1 LTVAALLVVIG
12 LLQPLAARLNLSPTV
27 LLAAVGV
34 LIGVAAGFLL
44 NTDLTDAFN
53 EIAELI
59 VDFPISST
67 EVLYI
72 FLPALLF
79 EASITID
86 VRRMLEDAAPVF
98 LLAVIAVLVTTAVVG
113 LALWPLAGMSLT
125 VCLLLAAIIAT
136 TDPAAVVAIFR
147 DIGAPGRLSRL
158 VEGESL
164 LNDATAIVLFTM
176 LLRMLM
182 LGREPGLGEAVG
194 AFLYAFLG
202 GALVGFLGARLLMMV
217 VPWLRDS
224 RLAEM
229 TLTLALPYIV
239 YIVCERHFHVSG
251 VIAVVSAGLVVSAL
265 GRHRF
270 DPDNREFLENVWAQL
285 GFWASSLVF
294 VLASILVPRLM
305 IGMRLYDVF
314 LIGVVAL
321 GALLA
326 RAVVLFGLLPLLST
340 ARLTHGVNHRYKF
353 VILWGGL
360 RGAVTLALA
369 LAVTE
374 NRAIDPEVQRF
385 VAILATGFVLFTLL
399 VNGTTLR
406 PLIHLL
412 GIDRLSPIDQALRN
426 QVLAMSL
433 TNVRDAIGHTAAE
446 YHVEQAPTRDVMRP
460 YEERIAQAT
469 ARNAID
475 AEIAD
480 RDLVTLGLVTL
491 ANRERQLLLE
501 YFRHRSVSRAILE
514 QLLTAVERVF
524 EYTRS
529 AGRTGY
535 NRAARRLLAF
545 GPTFRLAHAWHR
557 FAGLERPLM
566 RRLADRFELL
576 LVSRIVLEELARVAR
591 SRMPALLGARVA
603 DILGEIVDHRLQ
615 ATTAALDALGLQ
627 YPAYADALQRR
638 FLRQS
643 ALRLESAEYQKL
655 FQEGLIGR
663 DLYNNLQREV
673 ALGRAEAA
681 ARPDL
686 DLGLETR
693 ELVRQVPLFEAL
705 RPAELDKI
713 CRLLRPRFA
722 VPGERVIREGE
733 RGNEMYFISSGALEV
748 TVGKNRVRLGRGDFV
763 GEMALLDDQRR
774 RADVTALGY
783 CHLLVL
789 GADDFKSLLAVD
801 PAIRDAINRAATD
814 RMKMNLSERRAG
826 QSGGAGTSFRMTPVK
841 FRSTN

>member
-1 LTVAALLVVIG
+1 MLGLPHTLLTVAGLLVVIG
-12 LLQPLAARLNLSPTV
+12 LLQPLATRMNLSPTV

-34 LIGVAAGFLL
+34 LIGSMAGFLL
-44 NTDLTDAFN
+44 HTQLTDAFN
-53 EIAELI
+53 EVAELI
-59 VDFPISST
+59 LDFPISST

-182 LGREPGLGEAVG
+182 LGGEPSLGEAVG
-194 AFLYAFLG
+194 TFLYAFLG
-202 GALVGFLGARLLMMV
+202 GALVGFLGARLLMKM

-239 YIVCERHFHVSG
+239 YILCERHFHVSG
-251 VIAVVSAGLVVSAL
+251 VIAVVTAGLVVSAL

-270 DPDNREFLENVWAQL
+270 DPDNREFLQNVWAQL

-305 IGMRLYDVF
+305 IGMQLYDLL
-314 LIGVVAL
+314 LISVVAL

-326 RAVVLFGLLPLLST
+326 RAVVLFGLLPLLSA
-340 ARLTHGVNHRYKF
+340 ARVTERVNRDYKL

-385 VAILATGFVLFTLL
+385 VAILATGFVLVTLL

-406 PLIHLL
+406 PMIHLL
-412 GIDRLSPIDQALRN
+412 GIDRLAPIDQALRN
-426 QVLAMSL
+426 QVLVTSL
-433 TNVRDAIGHTAAE
+433 TNVHDAIGHTAAE
-446 YHVEQAPTRDVMRP
+446 YHIEERPTTDVLRP
-460 YEERIAQAT
+460 YEERIAEAT
-469 ARNAID
+469 ARNTFD
-475 AEIAD
+475 TEIAD
-480 RDLVTLGLVTL
+480 RDRVTLGLVTL
-491 ANRERQLLLE
+491 ANRERELLLQH
-501 YFRHRSVSRAILE
+501 FRHRAVARPTLE
-514 QLLTAVERVF
+514 QLLTSAERLS
-524 EYTRS
+524 EGARS

-535 NRAARRLLAF
+535 NRAARGLLAF
-545 GPTFRLAHAWHR
+545 GPAFRVAHALHR
-557 FAGLERPLM
+557 FARVDRPLV
-566 RRLADRFELL
+566 RQLAYRFELL
-576 LVSRIVLEELARVAR
+576 LVSRIVLEELARVVR
-591 SRMPALLGARVA
+591 SRMPAVLGARVA
-603 DILGEIVDHRLQ
+603 DILGEIVDSRLQ

-627 YPAYADALQRR
+627 YPAHAEALQRR

-643 ALRLESAEYQKL
+643 ALRLESAEYQAL

-663 DLYNNLQREV
+663 ELYNNLQREV
-673 ALGRAEAA
+673 AIGRAEAA
-681 ARPDL
+681 AQPQL
-686 DLGLETR
+686 DLGLDTR
-693 ELVRQVPLFEAL
+693 ELVRQVPLFGSL
-705 RPAELDKI
+705 GPADLDKI

-722 VPGERVIREGE
+722 VPGERLIRQGE
-733 RGNEMYFISSGALEV
+733 RGKEMYFISSGALEV
-748 TVGKNRVRLGRGDFV
+748 AVGKNRVRLGRGDFV

-801 PAIRDAINRAATD
+801 PAIRDAISRAATD
-814 RMKMNLSERRAG
+814 RMRMNQEELRAG
-826 QSGGAGTSFRMTPVK
+826 
-841 FRSTN
+841 

>member
-1 LTVAALLVVIG
+1 MLGLPYTLLTVAGLLVVIG
-12 LLQPLAARLNLSPTV
+12 LLQPLAARLNLSHTV

-44 NTDLTDAFN
+44 RTDLTDAFN
-53 EIAELI
+53 EMAELI
-59 VDFPISST
+59 LDFPISST

-79 EASITID
+79 EAALTID
-86 VRRMLEDAAPVF
+86 VRRMLEDAAPIF

-113 LALWPLAGMSLT
+113 LALWPLAGMSLL

-176 LLRMLM
+176 LLQMLM
-182 LGREPGLGEAVG
+182 RGREPTLGEAVG
-194 AFLYAFLG
+194 TFLYSFLG
-202 GALVGFLGARLLMMV
+202 GALVGFVGARALMMV

-229 TLTLALPYIV
+229 TLMLALPYIV
-239 YIVCERHFHVSG
+239 YILGERHFHVSG
-251 VIAVVSAGLVVSAL
+251 VIAVVTAGLVVSAL

-285 GFWASSLVF
+285 AFWASSLVF

-305 IGMRLYDVF
+305 IGMRVYDLL
-314 LIGVVAL
+314 LIGVVAV

-326 RAVVLFGLLPLLST
+326 RALVLFGLLPLLST
-340 ARLTHGVNHRYKF
+340 PRLTARVNRDYKL

-374 NRAIDPEVQRF
+374 NRAIDPEIQRF
-385 VAILATGFVLFTLL
+385 VAILATGFVLVTLL

-406 PLIHLL
+406 PMIHLL

-426 QVLAMSL
+426 QVLSSSL
-433 TNVRDAIGHTAAE
+433 SNVRDAIGQTAAE
-446 YHVEQAPTRDVMRP
+446 YHIEDGPTRDVLRP
-460 YEERIAQAT
+460 YEKRIAEAA
-469 ARNAID
+469 ARNTFD
-475 AEIAD
+475 TEIAD
-480 RDLVTLGLVTL
+480 RDLITLGLVTL
-491 ANRERQLLLE
+491 ANRERQLLLQH
-501 YFRHRSVSRAILE
+501 FRHRSVSRAILE
-514 QLLTAVERVF
+514 QLLAAVERLS
-524 EYTRS
+524 EGART

-545 GPTFRLAHAWHR
+545 GAAFRIAHALHR
-557 FAGLERPLM
+557 FAGLERPLV

-576 LVSRIVLEELARVAR
+576 LVSRIVLEELARVVR
-591 SRMPALLGARVA
+591 LRMPAVLGARVA
-603 DILGEIVDHRLQ
+603 DILGEIVGHRLQ
-615 ATTAALDALGLQ
+615 ATTAALDALRLQ
-627 YPAYADALQRR
+627 YPAYAEALQHR

-643 ALRLESAEYQKL
+643 ALRLEGAQYQAL

-663 DLYNNLQREV
+663 ELYNNLQREV
-673 ALGRAEAA
+673 SSGRADAA
-681 ARPDL
+681 ARPLL
-686 DLGLETR
+686 DLGLDIR
-693 ELVRQVPLFEAL
+693 ELVRQVPLFEPL
-705 RPAELDKI
+705 GPADLEKI

-722 VPGERVIREGE
+722 VPDERLIRRGE

-748 TVGKNRVRLGRGDFV
+748 AVGKNRVRLGRGDFV
-763 GEMALLDDQRR
+763 GEMALLDDRRR
-774 RADVTALGY
+774 RADVITLGY
-783 CHLLVL
+783 CQLLVL
-789 GADDFKSLLAVD
+789 SGDDFKRLLAMD
-801 PAIRDAINRAATD
+801 PAIRDAINRVATD
-814 RMKMNLSERRAG
+814 RLKMNLEAHVVG
-826 QSGGAGTSFRMTPVK
+826 
-841 FRSTN
+841 